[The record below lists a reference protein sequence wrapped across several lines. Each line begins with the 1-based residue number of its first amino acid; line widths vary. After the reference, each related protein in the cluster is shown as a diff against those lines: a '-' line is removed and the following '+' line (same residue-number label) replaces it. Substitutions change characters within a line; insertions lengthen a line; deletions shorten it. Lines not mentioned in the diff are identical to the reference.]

1 MKAEMPM
8 PGRFGDV
15 SGFAHIVFGGEE
27 AVPVWHSLT
36 SYPGSQTPLQTP
48 ECELG

>member
-1 MKAEMPM
+1 M
-8 PGRFGDV
+8 PGRFGNV

-27 AVPVWHSLT
+27 VVPVWHSLT